1 MPGERRADLAWEKF
15 LGGRDP
21 LLRLGR
27 SVFRFLPSAPRCK
40 LCLAPFRGWGARS
53 CG

>member
-21 LLRLGR
+21 LWR
-27 SVFRFLPSAPRCK
+27 RFSTTSLPMIAAP
-40 LCLAPFRGWGARS
+40 PGSS
-53 CG
+53 CNSGDSC